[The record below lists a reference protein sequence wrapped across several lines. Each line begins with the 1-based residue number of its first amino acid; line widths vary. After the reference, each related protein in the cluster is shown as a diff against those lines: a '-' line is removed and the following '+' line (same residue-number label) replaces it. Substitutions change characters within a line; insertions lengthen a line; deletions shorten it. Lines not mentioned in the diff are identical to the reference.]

1 MRSLLHSIVRPKER
15 EDGITRRETFF
26 PLPSLQN
33 EMRTRI
39 IWLEISLILL
49 ALTFA
54 EAGEVLRELRTD
66 VVLDWFVTLAPLI
79 WINVSI
85 VVLYAFFRTYFSP
98 DLAPTAGTVRAG
110 AVPFLVPNFRIIRD
124 RGKTFRSAWGIAA
137 AAYALAYA
145 LLQGIIVVDL

>member
-15 EDGITRRETFF
+15 EDGFTRRETFF

-54 EAGEVLRELRTD
+54 QGGEVLRGLRTD
-66 VVLDWFVTLAPLI
+66 VVLDWFVSLAPLI
-79 WINVSI
+79 WINVSM
-85 VVLYAFFRTYFSP
+85 VVLYAFLRLYFNPDVAPAART
-98 DLAPTAGTVRAG
+98 ARTAA
-110 AVPFLVPNFRIIRD
+110 
-124 RGKTFRSAWGIAA
+124 
-137 AAYALAYA
+137 
-145 LLQGIIVVDL
+145 